1 MDNVDDVFSELK
13 KRELITK
20 ATKVAPSSN
29 YPNFKMS
36 RGTIFYNPKFANLD
50 HEILRFILLHEEAH
64 RHKRQNS
71 HLALSVILSL
81 FALSEVLLVYGVRS
95 NTELIKTMFSTV
107 CIIYIPFLLFYARIF
122 ESSIQQ
128 DEYDADARAARTMR
142 KEYLVDRPSVPAER
156 ALMEIRKRGPD
167 DSLLLSI
174 YDLLYGGMHPSD
186 RERVERIKSLV
197 DDS

>member
-1 MDNVDDVFSELK
+1 
-13 KRELITK
+13 
-20 ATKVAPSSN
+20 
-29 YPNFKMS
+29 
-36 RGTIFYNPKFANLD
+36 
-50 HEILRFILLHEEAH
+50 
-64 RHKRQNS
+64 
-71 HLALSVILSL
+71 
-81 FALSEVLLVYGVRS
+81 
-95 NTELIKTMFSTV
+95 
-107 CIIYIPFLLFYARIF
+107 
-122 ESSIQQ
+122 
-128 DEYDADARAARTMR
+128 MR